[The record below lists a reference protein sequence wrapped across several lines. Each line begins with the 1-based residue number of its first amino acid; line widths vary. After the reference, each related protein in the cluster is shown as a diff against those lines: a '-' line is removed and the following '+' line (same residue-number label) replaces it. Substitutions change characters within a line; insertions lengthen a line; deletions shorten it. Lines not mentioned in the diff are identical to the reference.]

1 MKIPDNI
8 YLFRLIHEDNL
19 KHMLSK
25 GVLTCPNHTIK
36 DKNYVN
42 IGDQTLIKSRNKK
55 RIPLMPGSYFDDY
68 VAFYFGPRPPMLYE
82 IQNGFNNVTKR
93 CPREIIYIVTDFH
106 TIKDAGLTFVFT
118 DGHAYHNFTRFFN
131 NENDLKYVDWN
142 AVKLKRWN
150 DTEED
155 PDRKRRKQAEC
166 LIYRELSLELIKA
179 FIVYDE
185 VEKDKILT
193 IFEQFGLKHNVFIKP
208 QWYY

>member
-8 YLFRLIHEDNL
+8 YLFRLIHVDNL

-25 GVLTCPNHTIK
+25 GVLTCPKHFIK

-55 RIPLMPGSYFDDY
+55 RIPVKPGGYFDDY
-68 VAFYFGPRPPMLYE
+68 VAFYFGSRPPMLYE

-93 CPREIIYIVTDFH
+93 HPREIIYIVTDFY
-106 TIKDAGLTFVFT
+106 TVKDAGLSFVIT

-131 NENDLKYVDWN
+131 NDTGLKYVDWN

-193 IFEQFGLKHNVFIKP
+193 IFEQIGLKHNVFIKP